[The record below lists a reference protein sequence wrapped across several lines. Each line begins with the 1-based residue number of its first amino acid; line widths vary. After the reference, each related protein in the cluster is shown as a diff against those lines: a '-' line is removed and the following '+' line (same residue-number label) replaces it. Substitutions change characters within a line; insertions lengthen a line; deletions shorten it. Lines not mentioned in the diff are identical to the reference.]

1 MVVRT
6 ERMLRDCL
14 QVSVNMGII
23 MHGYQQPYVTSGF
36 MAFLYL
42 FLSVWCC
49 WAVFSAQHTHCRK
62 GNLFNYNLP
71 LASQIKIS
79 IWYEYPKQI
88 TLWLL
93 LMKISSFIFFKVSPN
108 VQPNTVYIWLRF
120 EQHDYFPPEGS
131 CVPEEL
137 FRLSSLSSTI
147 SILSLFHKHCRE

>member
-36 MAFLYL
+36 MAFLSL
-42 FLSVWCC
+42 FLCLWC
-49 WAVFSAQHTHCRK
+49 WAVFSTQHTHCRK
-62 GNLFNYNLP
+62 WNLFNYNLP

-79 IWYEYPKQI
+79 IRYEYPKQI
-88 TLWLL
+88 NLWLL
-93 LMKISSFIFFKVSPN
+93 LMKISSFIFFKVSLN

-120 EQHDYFPPEGS
+120 ESHDYFPPKGF

-137 FRLSSLSSTI
+137 FRCSLSSTI
-147 SILSLFHKHCRE
+147 SILFPFYEHCRE

>member
-36 MAFLYL
+36 MAFLSL
-42 FLSVWCC
+42 FLRLLCC
-49 WAVFSAQHTHCRK
+49 WAVFSAQLTHCRK
-62 GNLFNYNLP
+62 WNLFNYNLP

-79 IWYEYPKQI
+79 IRYEYPKQI
-88 TLWLL
+88 TSWLL
-93 LMKISSFIFFKVSPN
+93 LMKISSFIFFKVSN
-108 VQPNTVYIWLRF
+108 VQPNTVYIWLRI
-120 EQHDYFPPEGS
+120 EPHDYFSPKGS

-137 FRLSSLSSTI
+137 FRCSLSSTI
-147 SILSLFHKHCRE
+147 SILSLFHQHCRD